1 MKILIVGAGGR
12 EHALAW
18 KIAKSPK
25 AGAVYSCVR
34 AAVGGKVIFA
44 DGDLSKKENAL
55 AFCKEKKIDF
65 VVIGPEAPL
74 ADGMADLLRENK
86 IPVFG
91 PGKAGARLENS
102 KAFSKNFL
110 VNYNIPTSKAETY
123 NDFASA
129 KKAIEEHVL
138 PVVVKADGLAAGKG
152 VRICL
157 TREDAVNAVVDF
169 MEKKIFGNAGNCVVV
184 EEYLP
189 GVEASVMAFVDGK
202 NYLLLPVSRDHK
214 RLYDKNQGPNT
225 GGMGVYC
232 PVPDFGAKELEFVK
246 REVFDKV
253 IAGLQKE
260 KIDFCGIIYAGL
272 MVTKTGPKVLE
283 FNCRFGDPEAQAVLP
298 LVKTDLL
305 ELLMATE
312 QKKLAAARL
321 EVEDGACV
329 CVVLASEGYPD
340 KPISGR
346 EITGLDEVKTAV
358 FHAGTEVRDG
368 KVFTKGGRVL
378 GVTAVG
384 RDLRDARE
392 KAYREIEKIHFDGM
406 QFRKDIGE
414 II

>member
-18 KIAKSPK
+18 KIAQSPR
-25 AGAVYSCVR
+25 ADAIYSSVR
-34 AAVGGKVIFA
+34 AACGGKVIFA
-44 DGDLSKKENAL
+44 GNDLSKKENVL
-55 AFCKEKKIDF
+55 KFCKDKGIDF
-65 VVIGPEAPL
+65 VVVGPEAPL
-74 ADGMADLLRENK
+74 ADGMADLLRENGV
-86 IPVFG
+86 PVFG
-91 PGKAGARLENS
+91 PGRAGARLENS

-123 NDFASA
+123 TDFASA
-129 KKAIEEHVL
+129 KKAITEHAL

-157 TREDAVNAVVDF
+157 TREDALTAVVDF
-169 MEKKIFGNAGNCVVV
+169 MEKKIFGNAGDCVVV

-189 GVEASVMAFVDGK
+189 GVEASVMAFVDGEH
-202 NYLLLPVSRDHK
+202 YLLLPVSRDHK

-232 PVPDFGAKELEFVK
+232 PVPDVGEKELEFIK

-253 IAGLQKE
+253 IAGLKKE

-272 MVTKTGPKVLE
+272 MMTKNGPKVLE

-305 ELLMATE
+305 ELLLACE
-312 QKKLAAARL
+312 QKKLAGMKL
-321 EVEDGACV
+321 DVEDGACV

-340 KPISGR
+340 KPLTGR
-346 EITGLDEVKTAV
+346 EITGLAQVNTAV
-358 FHAGTEVRDG
+358 FHAGTEVKDG
-368 KVFTKGGRVL
+368 KVLTKGGRVL

-384 RDLRDARE
+384 ENLRAARR
-392 KAYREIEKIHFDGM
+392 KAYAEIEKIHFDGM

-414 II
+414 LQ